1 MPVTKRRRKRKP
13 VRFKI
18 VSFKVSAKQK
28 RSLLNYCKARG
39 TTPIKLIKK
48 NIQKY
53 LDNFALEVPE
63 QYFVTEKQLDLFR
76 EAGPA
81 KDQK

>member
-1 MPVTKRRRKRKP
+1 M
-13 VRFKI
+13 
-18 VSFKVSAKQK
+18 
-28 RSLLNYCKARG
+28 NYCKARG

-63 QYFVTEKQLDLFR
+63 HYFVTEKQLDLFR